1 MDGDDV
7 DVTSR
12 LAEIGLDRV
21 RVALAQE
28 RPGNLAFSPLGAVL
42 SLSVAMLFGGD
53 ARPSVELLEW
63 LGSRMETVAVNLAD
77 ALKLELESKR
87 LFIELIDDY
96 ASDGGCE

>member
-28 RPGNLAFSPLGAVL
+28 RPGNFVFSPLGAVL
-42 SLSVAMLFGGD
+42 SLGAATLFRGD
-53 ARPSVELLEW
+53 EHPSAELLEW